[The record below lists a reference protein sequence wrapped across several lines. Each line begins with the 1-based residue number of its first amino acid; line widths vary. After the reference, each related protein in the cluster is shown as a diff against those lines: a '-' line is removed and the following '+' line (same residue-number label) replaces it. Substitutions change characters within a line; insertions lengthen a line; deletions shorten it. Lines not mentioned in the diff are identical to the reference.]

1 MTLLPNLCLA
11 TGRERRGG
19 NHSNTVGME
28 STWDQTMWLF
38 FKKKKTKNKKLC
50 LPGRL
55 KVCLLIL
62 SHTVFVYFG
71 FLFLISKER
80 DVFNGHK
87 L

>member
-1 MTLLPNLCLA
+1 MPKMTLLPNLCLA

-38 FKKKKTKNKKLC
+38 FFFFFKLC

-62 SHTVFVYFG
+62 SHTVIVYFG

>member
-19 NHSNTVGME
+19 NRSNTLGME

-38 FKKKKTKNKKLC
+38 LKKQNKKKLC

-80 DVFNGHK
+80 DVFNGPK

>member
-19 NHSNTVGME
+19 NRSNILGME
-28 STWDQTMWLF
+28 STWDQTCGF
-38 FKKKKTKNKKLC
+38 FKKKKQKKKKLC

-62 SHTVFVYFG
+62 SHTVFVYFV

>member
-19 NHSNTVGME
+19 NRSNTLGME

-38 FKKKKTKNKKLC
+38 LKKTKQKKT
-50 LPGRL
+50 LPSWTTQG
-55 KVCLLIL
+55 VCLLIL